1 MKKHRFKK
9 MYIEITNVC
18 NLSCDFCPKNSRT
31 QKFMSLEEF
40 DLITTRLQGF
50 GKFINFHVMGE
61 PLLHPQLGNFL
72 LVAEKKDFQVN
83 ITTNGTLINKV
94 SEILLNSKALRQVN
108 FSLHSF
114 DANESSVSME
124 DYLENI
130 VRFTKHALDKG
141 DLYVSYRLW
150 NLEDFNCNSENEK
163 IFGFLEKSFSLD
175 YRLKE
180 ELIEKASIKLSE
192 NLHLNLA
199 NKFDWPDI
207 EKEEAGGRAFC
218 YGLRDQI
225 GVLVDGTVIPCC
237 LDNEGTINL
246 GNLLKQPMDEILES
260 ERVKKIYNGF
270 SEGRAYE
277 ELCKRCGYRNRFR

>member
-1 MKKHRFKK
+1 MKQRFKK

-18 NLSCDFCPKNSRT
+18 NLSCDFCPKNNRA
-31 QKFMSLEEF
+31 QKYMSIEEF

-72 LVAEKKDFQVN
+72 LIAENKDFKVN
-83 ITTNGTLINKV
+83 ITTNGTLINKA

-114 DANESSVSME
+114 DANETSIDME

-130 VRFTKHALDKG
+130 VMFTKRALDKG

-150 NLEDFNCNSENEK
+150 NLEDFACNLENDK
-163 IFGFLEKSFSLD
+163 IFSFLEKSFNLD
-175 YRLKE
+175 YKLKE
-180 ELIEKASIKLSE
+180 GLKEKTSVKLSE

-199 NKFDWPDI
+199 NKFDWPDM

-225 GVLVDGTVIPCC
+225 GVLADGTVIPCC

-260 ERVKKIYNGF
+260 ERVKKIYSGF

-277 ELCKRCGYRNRFR
+277 KLCKRCGYRNRFK